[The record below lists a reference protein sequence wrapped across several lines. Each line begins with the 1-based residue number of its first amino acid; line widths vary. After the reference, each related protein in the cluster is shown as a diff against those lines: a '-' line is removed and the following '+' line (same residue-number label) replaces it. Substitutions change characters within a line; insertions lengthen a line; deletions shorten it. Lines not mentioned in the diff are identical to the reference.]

1 MHQGPKR
8 IGLRLTFEDRG
19 PGIPDIDLALRD
31 GYTTGNGLGLGL
43 NGARKLSHEFDIQSA
58 ARRGHARHDHALE
71 VTCRASSSPNRAR
84 SRMHGARWRRLRRAR
99 ASTRRTPGAPTL
111 VAMEICSNLVKHGG
125 GGELIAQPLERG
137 DVRGVGLLGLDKGP
151 GIADLA
157 KCLRDG
163 FSTGGSPG
171 TGLGAINRM
180 AQLFDVYSQPG
191 HGTAVLAQLWPDSRA
206 PREAALEIGAIV
218 VPKPGEVEC
227 GDTWCY
233 VERAGGA
240 LVMGVDGLGH
250 GLGAAQAA
258 SMACEVFMTEKTR
271 APAAVLERVH
281 ANLRTTRGAAAIV
294 IEIDWDQGRLLAAGI
309 GNMVAAIIEGNSV
322 KRIPSYNGIVGHAT
336 PRIREL
342 SYPHLARGGGG
353 ISFGRAD
360 HQLAARTLSGP
371 DATPLRHDRR
381 SAVS

>member
-1 MHQGPKR
+1 M
-8 IGLRLTFEDRG
+8 
-19 PGIPDIDLALRD
+19 
-31 GYTTGNGLGLGL
+31 
-43 NGARKLSHEFDIQSA
+43 QSIVVTESSQIA
-58 ARRGHARHDHALE
+58 QARRA
-71 VTCRASSSPNRAR
+71 VTAMAGRQGFNEEDAGRAA
-84 SRMHGARWRRLRRAR
+84 
-99 ASTRRTPGAPTL
+99 L
-111 VAMEICSNLVKHGG
+111 VAVEICSNLVKHGG

-137 DVRGVGLLGLDKGP
+137 DSRGVGLIGLDKGQ

-157 KCLRDG
+157 RCLRDG

-180 AQLFDVYSQPG
+180 SQLFDVYSQPG
-191 HGTAVLAQLWPDSRA
+191 HGTAVVAQLWPSARA
-206 PREAALEIGAIV
+206 PRALPIEIGAIV
-218 VPKPGEVEC
+218 VPKPQEVEC

-250 GLGAAQAA
+250 GLGASQAA

-271 APAAVLERVH
+271 APAAVLERIH

-294 IEIDWDQGRLLAAGI
+294 IDIDWDRRQLLAAGI
-309 GNMVAAIIEGNSV
+309 GNLVAAIVEGNAA

-342 SYPHLARGGGG
+342 SYAITPAATVVFHSDGLTAAWQPERYPGLMQHPCATIAAVLYRDCKRGRDD
-353 ISFGRAD
+353 SMVVALRRA
-360 HQLAARTLSGP
+360 AP
-371 DATPLRHDRR
+371 
-381 SAVS
+381 